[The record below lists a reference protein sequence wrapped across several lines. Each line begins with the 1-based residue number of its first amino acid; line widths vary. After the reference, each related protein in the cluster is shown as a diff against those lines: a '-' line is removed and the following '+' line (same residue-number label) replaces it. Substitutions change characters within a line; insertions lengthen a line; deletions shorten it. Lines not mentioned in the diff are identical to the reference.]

1 MCKSKFIYFVNLYE
15 ISLIF
20 FVSFCRW
27 ISVQPLL
34 GVEGDPMRL
43 LFEKDLTPHPQ
54 YCAAYK
60 YTGLSEEKVRLR
72 QK

>member
-1 MCKSKFIYFVNLYE
+1 MRN
-15 ISLIF
+15 ISYR
-20 FVSFCRW
+20 FVSFRRW

-60 YTGLSEEKVRLR
+60 YTGLAEEKVRIRRESTHLSS
-72 QK
+72 